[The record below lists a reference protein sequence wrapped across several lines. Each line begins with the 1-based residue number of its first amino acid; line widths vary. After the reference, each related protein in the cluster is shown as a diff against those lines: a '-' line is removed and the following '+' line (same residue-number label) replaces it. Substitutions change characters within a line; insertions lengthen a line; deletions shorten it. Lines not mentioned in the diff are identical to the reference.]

1 MWPWC
6 CRPHPDTCKFTPHPR
21 AAGEKSQEAA
31 LFCHPIR
38 DPAGCFP
45 AQGAGH
51 WCLTS
56 LVPLPQAPAEGHI
69 HKFSYGIL
77 PSPLLKHLLLSTTSS
92 AFSISIRY
100 RLYIAISLYILSP
113 DSVSISSPCVSKNN
127 PLHPFYKFSFCVS
140 TPFLVSE
147 CLRLYKELDSPLVSV
162 LCTHIPLR
170 STRRRHAHC
179 NLRTVSVAT

>member
-1 MWPWC
+1 MGDPLKKWSWDTMWPWC

-31 LFCHPIR
+31 LLCRPRR
-38 DPAGCFP
+38 DPAGWLP

-77 PSPLLKHLLLSTTSS
+77 LSPLLKHLLLSTTSS

-113 DSVSISSPCVSKNN
+113 TLS
-127 PLHPFYKFSFCVS
+127 LFH
-140 TPFLVSE
+140 
-147 CLRLYKELDSPLVSV
+147 PLVS
-162 LCTHIPLR
+162 
-170 STRRRHAHC
+170 
-179 NLRTVSVAT
+179 LRTTLSTPPTSSPSVFPPLPWSLNAFSCIKSWTLPWCLYCVHTSL